1 VVSIGVVL
9 LIIGC
14 CFYLGIIYTNPPMVL
29 LGYTL
34 SALLLVS
41 VAELVYRFFTTKCF
55 VQIPISMAEQNVPVA
70 VTLKLRNQGFLS
82 IGKAA
87 VKIRVSNSLQSGGK
101 GHWVYLDDI
110 GVGET
115 NHVMKL
121 SFQGAGCH
129 EVEVQRIKIFG
140 FFGIGYIKKKT
151 KDFASVLILP
161 EIHFSAV
168 RVSEAV
174 RNFVGD
180 ADIYDEQRSGNDA
193 GETFAIREYREKDKL
208 QSIHWKLSARM
219 DELMVKENSL
229 PKACA
234 IVLFLDMR
242 DKMKMQNVSAYLEFV
257 ASISYALMDQACPH
271 YVVWYSKERNDIR
284 RMRIDEE
291 EAFYLF
297 WDTYLR
303 EVSVTDKMLREE
315 YRRKY
320 RSEWYLHDVSIN
332 EKLELCK
339 DGEFF
344 YQLDGAKIK
353 DECEKLEILL

>member
-1 VVSIGVVL
+1 M
-9 LIIGC
+9 
-14 CFYLGIIYTNPPMVL
+14 GIIYTNPPMVL

-34 SALLLVS
+34 SALLLLS
-41 VAELVYRFFTTKCF
+41 TAELVYRFFTIKCF

-70 VTLKLRNQGFLS
+70 VTLKLRNQGFLP
-82 IGKAA
+82 IGKVA
-87 VKIRVSNSLQSGGK
+87 VKVRVSNSLQAGGK
-101 GHWVYLDDI
+101 SQWIYLTD
-110 GVGET
+110 VRSGET
-115 NHVMKL
+115 SHVMKL

-129 EVEVQRIKIFG
+129 EVEVQRIKVYG
-140 FFGIGYIKKKT
+140 FWGIGYIKKRT

-161 EIHFSAV
+161 EIHFAPV
-168 RVSEAV
+168 RISEAV
-174 RNFVGD
+174 RTFLGD
-180 ADIYDEQRSGNDA
+180 ADVYDEFRPGNDT
-193 GETFAIREYREKDKL
+193 GETFEIREYREKDKL

-234 IVLFLDMR
+234 IVLFLEMQ
-242 DKMKMQNVSAYLEFV
+242 DKMKLQNVSAYLEFV
-257 ASISYALMDQACPH
+257 ASISYALMDQASPH
-271 YVVWYSKERNDIR
+271 YIVWYSKETEDIR
-284 RMRIDEE
+284 RIRIDDE

-297 WDTYLR
+297 WDIYLR
-303 EVSVTDKMLREE
+303 EVTITEKTLREE

-320 RSEWYLHDVSIN
+320 RNEWYLHDISMN
-332 EKLELCK
+332 EKLALYK